1 MKFKNIKPV
10 FALLTSLFLSN
21 IFAQNFNDAYRLGEQ
36 TYDFDAKTIAMGN
49 STMALGGGFSSTVLN
64 PAGLALEKLN
74 VTTLSFNSN
83 KMENKSTFFN
93 NNITAGRNNSNFN
106 QFSLIMPL
114 PTKRGSAVLGFGY
127 NQLKDF
133 NAKLEFDGYNPGN
146 TSMIQ
151 TLNGEDIIFKL
162 GLSYPV
168 YDENDNY
175 LGDETL
181 INGKLH
187 QSGTIEEEGNLDTW
201 VMSGAFEAAKN
212 VFIGATLNILSGN
225 YKNTRTYTEDDFD
238 FNTYNG
244 MLDPADS
251 NTFDFE
257 SFYLNDVIDQNISG
271 WDLRLGLLYKMN
283 DMFSFGASVKLPTSY
298 EIEEYYKIHGES
310 TFAYTGYSFDLP
322 EKKSVYNI
330 TIPMEL
336 GAGVSANFPFINVNG
351 SINFIDYSQMK
362 FTQGFSTDA
371 INIKNKEI
379 ENVFESVVNYN
390 FGSELKFP
398 YLGLKLRGGF
408 IYHPSPYKDDAPEFD
423 KKFVTAGLGIPLAE
437 TINFDL
443 TYVHG
448 WWNSFGDNYGVNDS
462 RTTQNINV
470 DKLLLSVSLKFM

>member
-1 MKFKNIKPV
+1 MKFKNRKVPFV
-10 FALLTSLFLSN
+10 LVMSLFLSN

-36 TYDFDAKTIAMGN
+36 TYDFDAKTLAMGN
-49 STMALGGGFSSTVLN
+49 STMALGSGFSGTVLN

-83 KMENKSTFFN
+83 KMKNKSTFFN

-106 QFSLIMPL
+106 QFSLVMPL

-133 NAKLEFDGYNPGN
+133 NAKLEFDGYNPTN

-168 YDENDNY
+168 YDANDNY

-212 VFIGATLNILSGN
+212 VFVGATLNILSGN

-238 FNTYNG
+238 FNTYTG
-244 MLDPADS
+244 RLDPADS
-251 NTFDFE
+251 NTVDFE
-257 SFYLNDVIDQNISG
+257 SFYLKDVIDQNISG

-283 DMFSFGASVKLPTSY
+283 DLLSFGATIKLPTSY
-298 EIEEYYKIHGES
+298 EIEEYYRIRGES
-310 TFAYTGYSFDLP
+310 TFAKSAYSFDLP
-322 EKKSVYNI
+322 EKKNIYNI
-330 TIPMEL
+330 KIPMEL
-336 GAGVSANFPFINVNG
+336 GAGISAKFPFINING
-351 SINFIDYSQMK
+351 SINFIDYSQME
-362 FTQGFSTDA
+362 FTDGFTAEEQD
-371 INIKNKEI
+371 IKNKEI
-379 ENVFESVVNYN
+379 ESIFKSVVNYN
-390 FGSELKFP
+390 LGSELKFP

-408 IYHPSPYKDDAPEFD
+408 IYHPSAYKDDAPEFD
-423 KKFVTAGLGIPLAE
+423 KKYITTGIGIPLGKSF
-437 TINFDL
+437 NVDL